1 MGYRMLK
8 LLRITNWTTKHGFI
22 NLLHQIR
29 NLKMFD
35 TPVIEEFRTGNS
47 SITDSEYL
55 SSYPSLCGSAAK
67 DDEIF
72 RKFRSAKVMV
82 EALDHVSIEQGKIYL
97 SEILKFGS
105 WTKDFT
111 NVIDKIDSIGTPRE
125 FRFAPYGTFSPT
137 LLRYL
142 KIHLDLENIF
152 GQLQMLN
159 IVEIGVGFGGQAS
172 VIGFLDQPLSYSF
185 YDIPPV
191 LELVKKFLNEIEV
204 PGNFR
209 YLDGR
214 DPEISKPDLVVSNYA
229 FSELNRGVQESYLN
243 NVILNSSRGYI
254 TWNSLSADNLGG
266 YSLAELLRLIPNSQI
281 LPERPCTAE
290 QNVIIVWGGL
300 KEGLY

>member
-1 MGYRMLK
+1 
-8 LLRITNWTTKHGFI
+8 
-22 NLLHQIR
+22 
-29 NLKMFD
+29 
-35 TPVIEEFRTGNS
+35 
-47 SITDSEYL
+47 
-55 SSYPSLCGSAAK
+55 
-67 DDEIF
+67 
-72 RKFRSAKVMV
+72 MV

-97 SEILKFGS
+97 SEILKYGS

-111 NVIDKIDSIGTPRE
+111 KVIDKIDSIGSPRE

-152 GQLQMLN
+152 GQLQKLN

-172 VIGFLDQPLSYSF
+172 VIGFLDKPLSYSF

-191 LELVKKFLNEIEV
+191 LELVKKFLYEIEV

-229 FSELNRGVQESYLN
+229 FSELNRDVQESYLN
-243 NVILNSSRGYI
+243 NVILNSSRG
-254 TWNSLSADNLGG
+254 
-266 YSLAELLRLIPNSQI
+266 
-281 LPERPCTAE
+281 
-290 QNVIIVWGGL
+290 
-300 KEGLY
+300 